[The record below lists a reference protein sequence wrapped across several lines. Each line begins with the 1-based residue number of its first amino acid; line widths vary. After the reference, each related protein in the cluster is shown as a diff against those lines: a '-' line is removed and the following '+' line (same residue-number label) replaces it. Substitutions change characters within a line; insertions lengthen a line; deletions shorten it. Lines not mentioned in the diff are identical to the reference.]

1 MVLFGSRARGDATK
15 DSDYDVAIFVKEGGA
30 GTVLDRQLSNIA
42 FPYLLKGVHIRPV
55 SLPRD
60 FLNSGFQ
67 YPLAFSIA
75 REGVLLS

>member
-55 SLPRD
+55 SLP
-60 FLNSGFQ
+60 FALLSESGAV
-67 YPLAFSIA
+67 PLAYSIK
-75 REGVLLS
+75 RDGLIVQ